1 MFLQKLPRV
10 IAEAA
15 AIQPTG
21 TFRVRIG
28 QGGTVTAVPY
38 TTKESDGRIVF
49 NSQAWREFHSAHFME
64 VGQAIVIT
72 LRTGHSNN
80 SHVSLVINYL

>member
-38 TTKESDGRIVF
+38 TTEESDGRIVF
-49 NSQAWREFHSAHFME
+49 NSQAWR
-64 VGQAIVIT
+64 T
-72 LRTGHSNN
+72 
-80 SHVSLVINYL
+80 

>member
-38 TTKESDGRIVF
+38 TTEESDGRIVF
-49 NSQAWREFHSAHFME
+49 NSQAWREFHSARSME
-64 VGQAIVIT
+64 IGQAVLIT
-72 LRTGHSNN
+72 LRKCQSDIA
-80 SHVSLVINYL
+80 HVSLMIYYL